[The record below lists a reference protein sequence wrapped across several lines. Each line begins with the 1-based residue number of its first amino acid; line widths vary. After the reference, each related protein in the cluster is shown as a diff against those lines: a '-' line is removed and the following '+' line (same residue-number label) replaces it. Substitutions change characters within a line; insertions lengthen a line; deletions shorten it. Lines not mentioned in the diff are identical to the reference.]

1 MSTPLAEICE
11 PFFLFV
17 CRLNAAARKGVHL
30 DERHVRAQLEQEID
44 ELQAR
49 AAKAGKS
56 TNLRRQAEL
65 VERPLIYFFDSTMA
79 RGPLGRDWR
88 ELSLERGWRGYEQ
101 DFFVLLDETLR
112 EKDEEAT
119 ARLEVFYTCLGL
131 GFEGFFEGQPE
142 KLSEYMNDIARR
154 LRSEGLIDSSL
165 SGRLCPDA
173 YESTET
179 GDELVRPVGGT
190 IGGVGIVAAGLVI
203 ILFLTIFVGYRVTV
217 RGLQQTLQSIVQVVG
232 GDAK

>member
-1 MSTPLAEICE
+1 MNTSLAEICE
-11 PFFLFV
+11 PFFLFT
-17 CRLNAAARKGVHL
+17 CRLSAAARKGVHL
-30 DERHVRAQLEQEID
+30 DERQIRSQMEQELD

-56 TNLRRQAEL
+56 SNLRRQIEL

-79 RGPLGRDWR
+79 RGPLGRNWR

-112 EKDEEAT
+112 ENDEEAT

-154 LRSEGLIDSSL
+154 LRAEGLIDSSF
-165 SGRLCPDA
+165 SARLCPEA
-173 YESTET
+173 YENTET
-179 GDELVRPVGGT
+179 GDELIKPVGGT

-217 RGLQQTLQSIVQVVG
+217 DGLRDTLESIVRISG
-232 GDAK
+232 GAAK